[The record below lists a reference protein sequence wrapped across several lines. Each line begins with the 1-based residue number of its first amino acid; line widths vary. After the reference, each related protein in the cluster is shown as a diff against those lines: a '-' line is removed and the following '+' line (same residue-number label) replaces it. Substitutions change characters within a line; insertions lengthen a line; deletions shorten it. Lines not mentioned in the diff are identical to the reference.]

1 MAFDIYVFDLFAA
14 PRDRYDFIDWI
25 SRTFR
30 HVDGPGG
37 DASRTT
43 PALQVSRT
51 FRHVD
56 GPGGDA
62 SRTTPALQAWQREMA
77 LGFPGA
83 GDPHHHDE
91 DSAQASKNASY
102 RFSQSAVQA
111 SFDWESSG
119 PALHRAKRAA
129 QLHGVGLFEASGR
142 EGAVWMI
149 SSRGRW
155 EIVHRNSDG
164 EREFG

>member
-43 PALQVSRT
+43 PALQ
-51 FRHVD
+51 
-56 GPGGDA
+56 
-62 SRTTPALQAWQREMA
+62 AWQREMA

-83 GDPHHHDE
+83 GDPHRHEE
-91 DSAQASKNASY
+91 DSTQASKNASY

-149 SSRGRW
+149 SPRGRW
-155 EIVHRNSDG
+155 EVVHRSTDG
-164 EREFG
+164 ERNFG

>member
-14 PRDRYDFIDWI
+14 PRDRYDFVDWI

-30 HVDGPGG
+30 HM
-37 DASRTT
+37 
-43 PALQVSRT
+43 
-51 FRHVD
+51 D

-62 SRTTPALQAWQREMA
+62 SRTTPALQAWQREMSVT
-77 LGFPGA
+77 FPGA
-83 GDPHHHDE
+83 GDPHRHED
-91 DSAQASKNASY
+91 DSAQAARNASY

-129 QLHGVGLFEASGR
+129 QMHGVGLFEASGR
-142 EGAVWMI
+142 EGAVWMM
-149 SSRGRW
+149 SPRGRW
-155 EIVHRNSDG
+155 EIVHRNEDAG
-164 EREFG
+164 RAHG